1 MEPIKTIVNVGKYT
15 FQITDNTLS
24 AREQIYCRN
33 FKIGGNNIDC
43 INVSISYNNKNEPI
57 SASIPHIMYDEDC
70 SIDVQLDR
78 GEGSTKMI
86 KTLFKY
92 IHIQLPTITEV
103 SFEDKSNIECATE
116 YEIQKKGSRFRKKGT
131 NVNPVPLYYFSIAF
145 NGETWYEKH
154 FNARQKNKNKHDKYR
169 EKINDLLYSTQFK
182 TNTSFIEFLK
192 IARPPMETTDELETY
207 YTNSNTFGNFFQ
219 SIPKKDRCR
228 LVRDWISNFMEH
240 HLSNVFSTTGW
251 IIDLP
256 IIMKGGNTCK
266 NNSRKYYCPK
276 GKIKHNKTYKD
287 FGLDIFDL

>member
-1 MEPIKTIVNVGKYT
+1 MEPIKTIVNVDKYT

-70 SIDVQLDR
+70 SIAVQLDR
-78 GEGSTKMI
+78 GEGSIKMI

-103 SFEDKSNIECATE
+103 NFEDKSNIECATE

-154 FNARQKNKNKHDKYR
+154 FSARQKDKNKHDKYR

-192 IARPPMETTDELETY
+192 IARPPMETIDELETY

-228 LVRDWISNFMEH
+228 LVRNWISNFMEH
-240 HLSNVFSTTGW
+240 HLSNVFSNKDW

-256 IIMKGGNTCK
+256 IITKGGK
-266 NNSRKYYCPK
+266 QKSRKYYCPK
-276 GKIKHNKTYKD
+276 TRINHNITYKD
-287 FGLDIFDL
+287 FGVDITNI